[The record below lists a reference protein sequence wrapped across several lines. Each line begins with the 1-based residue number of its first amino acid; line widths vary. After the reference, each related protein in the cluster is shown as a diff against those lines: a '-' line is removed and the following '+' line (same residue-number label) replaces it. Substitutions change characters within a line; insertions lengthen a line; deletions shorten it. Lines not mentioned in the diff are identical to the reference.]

1 MKKQAVMAFALTI
14 VASYYFSEILYQ
26 SAMAD
31 FEEAKA
37 PDAVVSIASK

>member
-14 VASYYFSEILYQ
+14 IASFYVSEIVTQ
-26 SAMAD
+26 DAQAD

-37 PDAVVSIASK
+37 SDVVVTGLSE